1 MEGMVKV
8 KINDIK
14 DSENILKTI
23 LEQKGFSED
32 KPDVEK
38 AVSAFMEFSNY
49 KFECE
54 TDEMLWETGTFNFT
68 GEKLYHFCLVRQF
81 QLEDEDE
88 FWQLHLKLMYDE
100 EPKIANTYECLW
112 ESEGEFF
119 DKILNSEAYKSLIG
133 RDCKCNI
140 YLDET

>member
-1 MEGMVKV
+1 MWKRQYRHLWNFQI
-8 KINDIK
+8 INLNAI
-14 DSENILKTI
+14 SHTPHYVHVN
-23 LEQKGFSED
+23 
-32 KPDVEK
+32 
-38 AVSAFMEFSNY
+38 
-49 KFECE
+49 
-54 TDEMLWETGTFNFT
+54 ETGTFNFT

-88 FWQLHLKLMYDE
+88 FWQLHLNLMYDE

-112 ESEGEFF
+112 ESKGEFF

-140 YLDET
+140 YFEET